1 MTTCLHGENGLIH
14 GVIPFPIMEASIKVE
29 GLPSPYYLSV
39 SSEEMGVMNLAIG
52 RTVQVNISKLND
64 CRMEKEIQ
72 MENQIIEATS
82 LDEVKIT

>member
-1 MTTCLHGENGLIH
+1 
-14 GVIPFPIMEASIKVE
+14 MEASIKVE

-39 SSEEMGVMNLAIG
+39 SSEEMGVMNLAVG
-52 RTVQVNISKLND
+52 RTVQVNISKLDD

-72 MENQIIEATS
+72 KENQIIEATS